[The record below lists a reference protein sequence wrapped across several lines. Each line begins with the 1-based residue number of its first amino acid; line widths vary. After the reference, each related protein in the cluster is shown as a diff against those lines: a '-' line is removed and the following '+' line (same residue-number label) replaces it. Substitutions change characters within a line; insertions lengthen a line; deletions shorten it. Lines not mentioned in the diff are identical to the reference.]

1 MKNEYEYF
9 VETLRRQIADALGKS
24 EEDLFLAEE
33 TSDIPG
39 EKKLYVKC
47 RQREDACELF
57 GLYLEDLYEK
67 YKNGTD
73 TEEIVEEVVLEIRR
87 TEQAG
92 YLDKVMEATE
102 YQKIKEKLFVR
113 LVNAEKQR
121 KELEH
126 GVYRQIGDIAL
137 VLYMLVEEKDNRL
150 ASMKIRKEFME
161 NWDMDK
167 EQVLTEALLNTY
179 YLSPPRLYRW
189 EKLLEDPEYDGDNF
203 MDLLGEVEMKK
214 DAMGNCLSTTK
225 RTNGAVAVFLPGVA
239 KRIACLLDGSFYLV
253 FTSIHEVMIH
263 LDTMVHVE
271 DLEHILEK
279 TIEEATPAKDILTC
293 KIYHYNMETECFSCV
308 SQ

>member
-9 VETLRRQIADALGKS
+9 VETLRRQLAYALGKG
-24 EEDLFLAEE
+24 EEELFLAEE
-33 TSDIPG
+33 TTDLPG
-39 EKKLYVKC
+39 EKKLYVRC
-47 RQREDACELF
+47 RQMEDACEFF

-67 YKNGTD
+67 YRNDTD
-73 TEEIVEEVVLEIRR
+73 IEEIVEEIVLEIRK
-87 TEQAG
+87 TVQSG

-121 KELEH
+121 KDLEH

-167 EQVLTEALLNTY
+167 EQVLAEALLNTY

-189 EKLLEDPEYDGDNF
+189 EKLLSDPEYDGDNF

-214 DAMGNCLSTTK
+214 DAMGNCLSTAK
-225 RTNGAVAVFLPGVA
+225 RTNGAVSVFLPGVA
-239 KRIACLLDGSFYLV
+239 NRIACLLDGSFYLV

-263 LDTMVHVE
+263 LDTMVQVE

-279 TIEEATPAKDILTC
+279 TIEEATPAKDVLTY
-293 KIYHYNMETECFSCV
+293 KIYHYNRETECFSCV